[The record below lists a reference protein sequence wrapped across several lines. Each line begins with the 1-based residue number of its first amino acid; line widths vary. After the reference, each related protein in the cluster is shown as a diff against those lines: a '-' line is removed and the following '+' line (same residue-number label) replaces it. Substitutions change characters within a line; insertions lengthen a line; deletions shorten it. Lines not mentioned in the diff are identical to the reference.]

1 MSQNRALI
9 QATPHSTLGSSLV
22 ATVSTAFAAVTAFFA
37 GSADARQQARNAA
50 YLSEA
55 TDLYD
60 LEARV
65 RELDNQMHKQSAL
78 A

>member
-9 QATPHSTLGSSLV
+9 LATPVSSLLS
-22 ATVSTAFAAVTAFFA
+22 TVSLTFTALAASVTAFFA
-37 GSADARQQARNAA
+37 GSADAREQARNAA

-65 RELDNQMHKQSAL
+65 RELEKQSAL

>member
-1 MSQNRALI
+1 MSQNRAWI
-9 QATPHSTLGSSLV
+9 QATPRSTRLFAFAASL
-22 ATVSTAFAAVTAFFA
+22 STAFACVTAFFA

-65 RELDNQMHKQSAL
+65 REL
-78 A
+78 

>member
-9 QATPHSTLGSSLV
+9 QAIPRSTQPSIFAPLSV
-22 ATVSTAFAAVTAFFA
+22 ALASVTAFFA
-37 GSADARQQARNAA
+37 GSAYAREQARDAA

-65 RELDNQMHKQSAL
+65 RELDKQSAL

>member
-1 MSQNRALI
+1 MSQNRVLFQAIPSSNRFTAL
-9 QATPHSTLGSSLV
+9 ATPLSAV
-22 ATVSTAFAAVTAFFA
+22 FASITAFFA
-37 GSADARQQARNAA
+37 SSAHARQQARNAA

-65 RELDNQMHKQSAL
+65 RELDKQSAI